1 MKYHKFLIC
10 IFFQEINSNS
20 NYFPCVSVLQ
30 LCNECGDQGYESNQ
44 EAVQIYHF
52 CVYLEI
58 LKI

>member
-30 LCNECGDQGYESNQ
+30 LRNECGDQGYESNQ

-52 CVYLEI
+52 CVYL
-58 LKI
+58 